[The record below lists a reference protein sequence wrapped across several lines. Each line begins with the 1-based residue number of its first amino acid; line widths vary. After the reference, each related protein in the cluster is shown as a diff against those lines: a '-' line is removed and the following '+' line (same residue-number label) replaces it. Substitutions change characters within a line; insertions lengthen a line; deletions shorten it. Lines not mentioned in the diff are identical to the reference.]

1 MIARAIPK
9 TGPRRCR
16 LLYIEDS
23 AANLGRVEELL
34 AGRKSVLLL
43 HAADVNLGI
52 KLARSKHPEVILI
65 NIDLPGFDAER
76 GAFDLMKLL
85 RADPAMETAPILAL
99 SANAAPA
106 AVVEGLEAGFFQ
118 YLTKPIQA
126 GPLMEALD
134 YALEFVALERTEQ
147 TGVPSRGSSQ
157 RSKER
162 ARP

>member
-1 MIARAIPK
+1 
-9 TGPRRCR
+9 
-16 LLYIEDS
+16 
-23 AANLGRVEELL
+23 
-34 AGRKSVLLL
+34 
-43 HAADVNLGI
+43 
-52 KLARSKHPEVILI
+52 
-65 NIDLPGFDAER
+65 
-76 GAFDLMKLL
+76 MKLL
-85 RADPAMETAPILAL
+85 RADPAMETVPILAL

-147 TGVPSRGSSQ
+147 TGIPSRGSPQ

>member
-1 MIARAIPK
+1 MIARALPK

-16 LLYIEDS
+16 LLYVEDS
-23 AANLGRVEELL
+23 AANAALVEELL
-34 AGRKSVLLL
+34 AGRKDLLLL
-43 HAADVNLGI
+43 HAVDVKLGI
-52 KLARSKHPEVILI
+52 KLARTEQPEVILVD
-65 NIDLPGFDAER
+65 IDLPGFDAGR